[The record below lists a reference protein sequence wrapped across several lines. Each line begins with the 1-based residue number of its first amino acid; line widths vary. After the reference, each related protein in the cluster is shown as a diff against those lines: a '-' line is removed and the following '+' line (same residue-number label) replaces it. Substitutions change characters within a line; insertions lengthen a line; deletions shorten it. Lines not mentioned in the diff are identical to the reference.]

1 MGELGSELDLIRL
14 PSQSPA
20 GRALA
25 GPWRLLGTPTFILFD
40 GRGQELLR
48 SPLPPDAAALRAR
61 LAAP

>member
-1 MGELGSELDLIRL
+1 MQEMGDELDLIRM

-25 GPWRLLGTPTFILFD
+25 AAWRLRGTPTFILFD
-40 GRGQELLR
+40 GRGQELWR
-48 SPLPPDAAALRAR
+48 GSVLPAAAGLRER